1 MEHKK
6 SDILLIEGESAR
18 PGTYKGTDGRETK
31 LTPEFLKYAFNK
43 YDSTQPLYLT
53 HDNREPMGIITSLS
67 YSEETDRIY
76 WKGIGFDKD
85 KCNRANNEG
94 FDYFSPE
101 FDIKSNIADGN
112 KDTPIIGTFIGGAL
126 TRTPAIATNT
136 VNKSWVAFSE
146 FDESKEQTVA
156 EPIVSTLVEELPTK
170 EFVEPI
176 KPPIVNEKPIKSE
189 PIEQKKN
196 TIEIPK
202 EITQPTWVKLD
213 HGGYILMD
221 KETQITKT
229 DTEPE
234 SRTITEKRISPEE
247 TAQIELARKTLEEKQ
262 QNDANKIA
270 SLTKEL
276 ESLREAHKNQTE
288 QVTKYK
294 TQFDTIMSS
303 EIAAIENELR
313 EFGFDKP
320 EDYMKDLDIEMRV
333 KVLDSTRKQLI
344 RSKDIN
350 SPLDVTITD
359 GAKKNSVEEEFRE
372 MNIPEEYLRFIKH

>member
-1 MEHKK
+1 
-6 SDILLIEGESAR
+6 
-18 PGTYKGTDGRETK
+18 
-31 LTPEFLKYAFNK
+31 
-43 YDSTQPLYLT
+43 
-53 HDNREPMGIITSLS
+53 
-67 YSEETDRIY
+67 
-76 WKGIGFDKD
+76 
-85 KCNRANNEG
+85 
-94 FDYFSPE
+94 
-101 FDIKSNIADGN
+101 
-112 KDTPIIGTFIGGAL
+112 
-126 TRTPAIATNT
+126 
-136 VNKSWVAFSE
+136 
-146 FDESKEQTVA
+146 
-156 EPIVSTLVEELPTK
+156 
-170 EFVEPI
+170 
-176 KPPIVNEKPIKSE
+176 
-189 PIEQKKN
+189 
-196 TIEIPK
+196 
-202 EITQPTWVKLD
+202 
-213 HGGYILMD
+213 MD

-234 SRTITEKRISPEE
+234 SRTIAEKRISPEE

-270 SLTKEL
+270 SLTEEL

-359 GAKKNSVEEEFRE
+359 GTKKNSVEEEFRE
-372 MNIPEEYLRFIKH
+372 MNIPEEYLRFIKQ